1 MSSTYQTKKE
11 VNDEM
16 VKPYIT
22 KLVEMVEYNRN
33 KLKSDIEYKKLT
45 EEKRLEHI
53 QKHPDFKEFY
63 MAFPSVTTYA
73 ISRGIYSTKVFSR
86 YIKYKFTTK
95 PTEYERTELMNNPE
109 GQKLWANHFYATY
122 VKWLYAEKVPHCPQH
137 ELNQV
142 YEETLKALNADTKKF
157 FSTYEQEKEKFEKEK
172 QELNIERRAELK
184 DLFQKRLEE
193 KLKK

>member
-1 MSSTYQTKKE
+1 MS
-11 VNDEM
+11 
-16 VKPYIT
+16 
-22 KLVEMVEYNRN
+22 
-33 KLKSDIEYKKLT
+33 
-45 EEKRLEHI
+45 
-53 QKHPDFKEFY
+53 
-63 MAFPSVTTYA
+63 
-73 ISRGIYSTKVFSR
+73 
-86 YIKYKFTTK
+86 
-95 PTEYERTELMNNPE
+95 
-109 GQKLWANHFYATY
+109 
-122 VKWLYAEKVPHCPQH
+122 PHCPQH